1 MGSDQLCLV
10 IHLRRTVQ
18 FRVINL
24 LFPSDVWGAAGEGQF
39 IAFAAGE
46 EDVTGEDVVQVRVN
60 LLELNQKGRLV

>member
-1 MGSDQLCLV
+1 LV

-24 LFPSDVWGAAGEGQF
+24 LFPSNVWGAADEGQF

-46 EDVTGEDVVQVRVN
+46 EDVTGEDVVQVKVN
-60 LLELNQKGRLV
+60 LFGLSHKGRLA